1 MKPNSIMFLLMGL
14 AFSTL
19 GAGIIIKKGFES
31 SRYGFINF
39 GDYHQLVGSVVLLFG
54 IIVIASAFRLK

>member
-1 MKPNSIMFLLMGL
+1 MGL
-14 AFSTL
+14 AFSAL
-19 GAGIIIKKGFES
+19 GVGIIMQKGYES

-54 IIVIASAFRLK
+54 IITIASVFRLK